1 MTSQSV
7 PERSNETAWHG
18 VSTEEALTVLG
29 VEQGGLSSVEAASRL
44 DVHGPNEIADE
55 APDPAIVVLL
65 RQFRSPLI
73 FILMVAAVVTALLD
87 EWIDTWVIAAVLLL
101 NAGIGF
107 VQEQRAESSVRALG
121 SLVSNAARVLRDG
134 HERQVPAREVVPG
147 DVVLLESGVR
157 VAADLRLL
165 HVTELRIDESL
176 LTGESVPV
184 SKSTSPVADST
195 SLADRTSMAYAGS
208 MVTSGR
214 GRGLVVATGGDST
227 LGFIA
232 ELMRSEESP
241 DSPLQR
247 RMARFAR
254 VVGLVVASAA
264 ILSFGLGILA
274 GFPASEMFRFSVAL
288 AVAAIPEGLPIV
300 LTITLAVGVNR
311 MSQRNAL
318 IRRLAAVETLGSTTV
333 IGSDKTGTLTENRM
347 TVETIWAAGVEWA
360 ISDAARSGSGMY
372 SSRAVQETLIVGV
385 LANEAHLYLE
395 DGDVVTTGDPT
406 EAALLMAAFRCGID
420 PGELRDRF
428 VLHAGVPFESERRYS
443 AVFGE
448 VDGRRLVCVKGA
460 PERIIELS
468 DRMLD
473 GDGTTVAFDR
483 DLVADAAH
491 RMASG
496 GLRVLAMAM
505 LEPVDSA
512 AAKPVGGDPEQVIA
526 AANLTFVGLQG
537 MLDPPRVGVADAVEG
552 CRRAG
557 IRPVMI
563 TGDHAATALAI
574 GIRLG
579 IATEAD
585 RALTGAE
592 LDMMSDEE
600 LQRVVTDV
608 PVFARVSPE
617 HKLRIVLALR
627 AVGNVVAVTG
637 DGVNDA
643 PALRAADI
651 GVAMGKG
658 GTDVAREASDMVL
671 ADDNFASIYAAVHEG
686 RVAFDNVRKVTFFLI
701 STGAASIVALSTG
714 LVLGWPLIML
724 PTQLL
729 WLNLVTNGVQD
740 VAMAFEPAEPG
751 IIERSPRPIEE
762 GVISRMLWKRTLL
775 VGLVMATG
783 TLWIFH
789 WEHQVTGS
797 VDAART
803 AALTT
808 MVLFQAIHLG
818 NVRSERV
825 SAFRVPITSN
835 RFLLIAAVVAL
846 AIHAAALYLPFT
858 QFVLSVE
865 PIGIGAWVRSALV
878 ALSVLVVGELHKAWE
893 RRRP

>member
-7 PERSNETAWHG
+7 PERSSETAWHG
-18 VSTEEALTVLG
+18 VSTEEALDLLG
-29 VEQGGLSSVEAASRL
+29 VEQGGLTSVEAASRL

-55 APDPAIVVLL
+55 APDPAVVVLL

-274 GFPASEMFRFSVAL
+274 GFPTSEMFRFSVAL

-347 TVETIWAAGVEWA
+347 TVETIWAAGAEWA
-360 ISDAARSGSGMY
+360 ISDAARSGSGMH
-372 SSRAVQETLIVGV
+372 SSRAVQETLRVGT

-406 EAALLMAAFRCGID
+406 EAALLVAAFRCGID
-420 PGELRDRF
+420 PGELHDRF
-428 VLHAGVPFESERRYS
+428 VVHASVPFESERRYS

-448 VDGRRLVCVKGA
+448 LEGRRLVYVKGA
-460 PERIIELS
+460 PERIAELS

-473 GDGTTVAFDR
+473 VHGSAIAFDR
-483 DLVADAAH
+483 DLVAEAAD

-505 LEPVDSA
+505 LDPADPGLVSPA
-512 AAKPVGGDPEQVIA
+512 AGDPEQLITSG
-526 AANLTFVGLQG
+526 NLTFVGLQG
-537 MLDPPRVGVADAVEG
+537 MLDPPRPGVADAVDG

-579 IATEAD
+579 IATESD

-600 LQRVVTDV
+600 LQRVVADV

-643 PALRAADI
+643 PALRSADI

-751 IIERSPRPIEE
+751 IIERPPRPIEE
-762 GVISRMLWKRTLL
+762 GVISRMLWKRTFL
-775 VGLVMATG
+775 VGLVMAAG
-783 TLWIFH
+783 TLWIFN
-789 WEHQVTGS
+789 WERQVTGS

-835 RFLLIAAVVAL
+835 RFLLIAAVAAL
-846 AIHAAALYLPFT
+846 AIHAVALYLPFT

-865 PIGIGAWVRSALV
+865 PIGIGAWVRSGLV

>member
-1 MTSQSV
+1 MWMEAPAQTSGRARVFSFSLSPIPNNNSSTPMSDTVSMVSV
-7 PERSNETAWHG
+7 TSLPITWRPNPAARYPTSGGNPTRAARNPLANAAKMNATSTAG
-18 VSTEEALTVLG
+18 
-29 VEQGGLSSVEAASRL
+29 AASVSGKVSGKCRQL
-44 DVHGPNEIADE
+44 TGAC
-55 APDPAIVVLL
+55 PAL
-65 RQFRSPLI
+65 QG
-73 FILMVAAVVTALLD
+73 
-87 EWIDTWVIAAVLLL
+87 TWVIAAVLLL

-347 TVETIWAAGVEWA
+347 TVETIWAAGAEWA
-360 ISDAARSGSGMY
+360 ISDAARSGSGMH
-372 SSRAVQETLIVGV
+372 SSRAVQETLIVGT

-420 PGELRDRF
+420 PGELHDRF
-428 VLHAGVPFESERRYS
+428 VVHASVPFESERRYS

-448 VDGRRLVCVKGA
+448 LEGRRLVYVKGA

-473 GDGTTVAFDR
+473 GDGTAVAFDR
-483 DLVADAAH
+483 DLVADAAD

-505 LEPVDSA
+505 LESGRLRRLRPTRCWRSRAGDHFRQPDLRWIAGHARSAPSRGGGRCRRLPPGRDPTGDDHRRSCRHGAGHRHPARHRHRVRQGVDRCRARHDVRRGA
-512 AAKPVGGDPEQVIA
+512 ATGRGRRARVRPCLPRAQASNRPGPSCRRQRGGGD
-526 AANLTFVGLQG
+526 
-537 MLDPPRVGVADAVEG
+537 R
-552 CRRAG
+552 
-557 IRPVMI
+557 
-563 TGDHAATALAI
+563 
-574 GIRLG
+574 
-579 IATEAD
+579 
-585 RALTGAE
+585 
-592 LDMMSDEE
+592 
-600 LQRVVTDV
+600 
-608 PVFARVSPE
+608 
-617 HKLRIVLALR
+617 
-627 AVGNVVAVTG
+627 
-637 DGVNDA
+637 
-643 PALRAADI
+643 
-651 GVAMGKG
+651 
-658 GTDVAREASDMVL
+658 
-671 ADDNFASIYAAVHEG
+671 
-686 RVAFDNVRKVTFFLI
+686 
-701 STGAASIVALSTG
+701 
-714 LVLGWPLIML
+714 
-724 PTQLL
+724 
-729 WLNLVTNGVQD
+729 
-740 VAMAFEPAEPG
+740 
-751 IIERSPRPIEE
+751 
-762 GVISRMLWKRTLL
+762 
-775 VGLVMATG
+775 
-783 TLWIFH
+783 
-789 WEHQVTGS
+789 
-797 VDAART
+797 
-803 AALTT
+803 
-808 MVLFQAIHLG
+808 
-818 NVRSERV
+818 
-825 SAFRVPITSN
+825 
-835 RFLLIAAVVAL
+835 
-846 AIHAAALYLPFT
+846 
-858 QFVLSVE
+858 
-865 PIGIGAWVRSALV
+865 
-878 ALSVLVVGELHKAWE
+878 
-893 RRRP
+893 